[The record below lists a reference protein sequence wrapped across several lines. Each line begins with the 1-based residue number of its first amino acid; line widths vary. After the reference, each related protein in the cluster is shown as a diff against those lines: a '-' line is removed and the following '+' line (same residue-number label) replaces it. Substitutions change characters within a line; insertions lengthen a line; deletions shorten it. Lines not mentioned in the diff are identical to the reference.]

1 MYKISRSLYDTI
13 KDTSFQSRLLIHI
26 LPTSDWIA
34 LFRCRLAVAFLT
46 QSPAPLTEPPDAV
59 LNLRRINDVLQE
71 SRFDTKRHKHKPDGY
86 DYGELSALT
95 TLLDVATEPAVPRN
109 GFPSKAAEREYN
121 ADVDLL
127 AERIKMIFTSI
138 QGLGASHLKRAM
150 AKSALE
156 TLRYRI
162 LYSVRSRPPPKV
174 SLFGDV
180 NDVGGSGT
188 TMDRWVTRNP
198 EGDSME
204 DSSK

>member
-1 MYKISRSLYDTI
+1 M
-13 KDTSFQSRLLIHI
+13 
-26 LPTSDWIA
+26 
-34 LFRCRLAVAFLT
+34 AFLT

-59 LNLRRINDVLQE
+59 LNLRRITDVLQE
-71 SRFDTKRHKHKPDGY
+71 PRFDTKRHKHKPDGY

-95 TLLDVATEPAVPRN
+95 TLLDVAIEPAVPRN
-109 GFPSKAAEREYN
+109 GLPSKAAEREYN

-198 EGDSME
+198 EGDSM
-204 DSSK
+204 